1 MQPWG
6 KYSILLNSIH
16 DMINAHE
23 HKIIIMFYLNLSVVF
38 NVKWLVSLLKK
49 KFLNWVIKLY
59 SPSRE
64 MIELLTLRE
73 QLGFFVFIVLCL
85 MSSVAC
91 VSRLSILCCFFCF
104 FPTFTFHH
112 CLCIAP
118 PWDCCPLVVIVWFY
132 FNVKCAILQLL
143 CSYIRLINKT

>member
-23 HKIIIMFYLNLSVVF
+23 HKMIIMFYLNLSVVF

-112 CLCIAP
+112 CCVLHRLEIAVRLS
-118 PWDCCPLVVIVWFY
+118 WLFGFISTS
-132 FNVKCAILQLL
+132 NVQY
-143 CSYIRLINKT
+143 CSYCVRT